1 MNKKQM
7 KEFMNALN
15 AIVAEK
21 GIDRQIVIEAMEQ
34 AMAAAYKKKG
44 GPARC
49 VVNPE
54 TGEIKL
60 FSVKTVVEDED
71 FYDERSQIAL
81 SDAKEIVDEIEVGET
96 IENPVEMTDFGRV
109 AAGTA
114 KQVVVQR
121 IKEAEKELIA
131 NEFGDKQDELVI
143 GTLSREDAN
152 TYYVDLGKTFGLLP
166 KDEVIPGEKLEMGS
180 QVKSYVSKLEIGN
193 KGVFILLSRCH
204 YGFLKRLLEIEIPEL
219 NDGTVVLYS
228 VAREAGNRSKIA
240 VYSEVDN
247 IEAVGCIIGAN
258 GSRIN
263 RVLKQI
269 GKEKIDVIL
278 YDKDPITF
286 IKNALS
292 PAKDVEVFITNPKKK
307 EATCIVSK
315 DNLSLAIGKKGIN
328 VKLASRLTH
337 YKLDIKCNTDVN
349 IEEYREKYNNPIEE
363 PEINEVINENPE
375 ELSEEITTEEII
387 STTEENLENGIEN
400 KEVENISNELEIPEE
415 ETENN
420 NNEEVEEKNE
430 ENTNA

>member
-15 AIVAEK
+15 GIVAEK
-21 GIDRQIVIEAMEQ
+21 GIDRNIVIEAMEQ
-34 AMAAAYKKKG
+34 ALAAAYKKKG

-49 VVNPE
+49 VVNPD

-60 FSVKTVVEDED
+60 FSVRTVVEDED
-71 FYDERSQIAL
+71 FYDERSQISL
-81 SDAKEIVDEIEVGET
+81 SEAQKIVDDIEVGET

-131 NEFGDKQDELVI
+131 NEFEDKQDELVI
-143 GTLSREDAN
+143 GTLSREDAK

-180 QVKSYVSKLEIGN
+180 QVKAYVSKLEIGN

-219 NDGTVVLYS
+219 NDGTVILYS

-240 VYSEVDN
+240 VYTEVDN
-247 IEAVGCIIGAN
+247 IEPVGCVIGAN

-269 GKEKIDVIL
+269 GKEKVDVIL

-286 IKNALS
+286 IKHALS

-307 EATCIVSK
+307 EAVCVVNK

-337 YKLDIKCNTDVN
+337 YKLDVKCIDDID
-349 IEEYREKYNNPIEE
+349 IEEYRANYNNI
-363 PEINEVINENPE
+363 EINNLE
-375 ELSEEITTEEII
+375 
-387 STTEENLENGIEN
+387 EENTKEIESDS
-400 KEVENISNELEIPEE
+400 KE
-415 ETENN
+415 ENN
-420 NNEEVEEKNE
+420 NISKEVDVTNEED
-430 ENTNA
+430 TNA